1 MPQRNSL
8 GVISGLAFV
17 AIFLVMLMTV
27 GQAPKVVHSPLAPAM
42 ASSNADFRP
51 TLIRALHP
59 TRSRSRIDWRP
70 AAWLEPASPEPASPW
85 EGLP

>member
-8 GVISGLAFV
+8 GVLSGLAFV

-27 GQAPKVVHSPLAPAM
+27 GQVPKVVHSPIAPAM
-42 ASSNADFRP
+42 ATANADFRP
-51 TLIRALHP
+51 TLVRALHP
-59 TRSRSRIDWRP
+59 TRSRSRIEWRP
-70 AAWLEPASPEPASPW
+70 AAWLAPASPERASAW